1 MALISVRKRST
12 AEIMVSRGN
21 TIRCILWYRDLMV
34 SRGNTI
40 TLGHS
45 SLLERLPC
53 TADLM
58 VSRGNGKT
66 QVTSNA
72 SNETPRFDA
81 VYFLEA
87 VLVGFNYL
95 NYILKHPFREI
106 TLIIIET
113 NTLPAKHSLLPA
125 TVFWNEM

>member
-1 MALISVRKRST
+1 MCNIGTLVSVRKAS
-12 AEIMVSRGN
+12 
-21 TIRCILWYRDLMV
+21 
-34 SRGNTI
+34 
-40 TLGHS
+40 
-45 SLLERLPC
+45 

-58 VSRGNGKT
+58 VSRRNGKT

-113 NTLPAKHSLLPA
+113 NTLPA
-125 TVFWNEM
+125 TVFWNKCKLFRNFKLLEI